1 MSLVRSTILAGALSA
16 AVASTASAALVQM
29 SYAGI
34 GTGTLNGVSFLNKA
48 FTITAL
54 ADTANIV
61 TSGSNKYNAHTST
74 TFTIAGVGSGSIA
87 TTLYTISSN
96 LGFASALDL
105 STATNNFSGN
115 KLFGLSW
122 MPFMG
127 NAWNMQTTFSMNTGS
142 FGYPGGTLPTLS
154 TSAGDL
160 KFSLFFIGVGAGT
173 FSAVLNPVPAPGAAA
188 LIGLVAAFGAR
199 RRRA

>member
-1 MSLVRSTILAGALSA
+1 MFLVRSTILAGALSA
-16 AVASTASAALVQM
+16 AVASTASATLIQM
-29 SYAGI
+29 SYTGT

-54 ADTANIV
+54 ADTANIG
-61 TSGSNKYNAHTST
+61 TFGIEKYNAHTST

-87 TTLYTISSN
+87 TTLYTISV
-96 LGFASALDL
+96 GDFPRTLDL
-105 STATNNFSGN
+105 STATNSDSGN
-115 KLFGLSW
+115 KLFGLDW

-127 NAWNMQTTFSMNTGS
+127 DAWNMQTTFSMNTGS
-142 FGYPGGTLPTLS
+142 FSYPGGTLPKLS
-154 TSAGDL
+154 TSAGNL
-160 KFSLFFIGVGAGT
+160 KFSSFFTGAGAGT

-188 LIGLVAAFGAR
+188 LIGLVGAVGAR